1 MALTHGGHF
10 LYHRRMSSPS
20 LRQLDI
26 FAQMV
31 AAGSVA
37 RCAED
42 MGLTRPEVL
51 DGIAALEMRLGYRL
65 FDDPGGEARLTP
77 AGRKTAQ
84 AMMQLG
90 GDAPTAL
97 DTPASDMPPLQA
109 AQPTP
114 PRDAIILAAPAP
126 IFGHFQDALAAF
138 EAANDDIAISIDL
151 HVHSAND
158 AAAALASGRAD
169 IAYFYAL
176 EEPAAPPSRYGW
188 SEPVNLYAGSGHRL
202 ARAAMVGRDD
212 IAATPLLAM
221 EPHNGMRQIVDAAL
235 ARAHMVARAD
245 LAATPLLTME
255 RSNGMRDIVEAA
267 LARGRASFAM
277 AALESDN
284 MLEIVEALRD
294 GAGCFAAFGPLARDL
309 GRMSGIRRLALD
321 MPLPAIEIRQ
331 AVGPHL
337 ADKPAAEALADY
349 LFL

>member
-151 HVHSAND
+151 HVHSARD
-158 AAAALASGRAD
+158 AATALARGRAD

-176 EEPAAPPSRYGW
+176 EEPAEPPSRYGW
-188 SEPVNLYAGSGHRL
+188 SEPLNLYAGSGHRL

-235 ARAHMVARAD
+235 ARARLPFDA
-245 LAATPLLTME
+245 P
-255 RSNGMRDIVEAA
+255 
-267 LARGRASFAM
+267 
-277 AALESDN
+277 ALESDN
-284 MLEIVEALRD
+284 MFEIMAALRD

-331 AVGPHL
+331 AVG
-337 ADKPAAEALADY
+337 ADAARKPAVDALAEF

>member
-188 SEPVNLYAGSGHRL
+188 SEPVNLYAGSGH
-202 ARAAMVGRDD
+202 
-212 IAATPLLAM
+212 
-221 EPHNGMRQIVDAAL
+221 
-235 ARAHMVARAD
+235 MVARAD

>member
-1 MALTHGGHF
+1 
-10 LYHRRMSSPS
+10 MSSPS

-31 AAGSVA
+31 AAGSAA
-37 RCAED
+37 RCAQD
-42 MGLTRPEVL
+42 LGLDLGEVL

-65 FDDPGGEARLTP
+65 FDDPAGAARLGSDTPSP
-77 AGRKTAQ
+77 AGA
-84 AMMQLG
+84 AAAEAP
-90 GDAPTAL
+90 DAPAPPP
-97 DTPASDMPPLQA
+97 PAE
-109 AQPTP
+109 PT
-114 PRDAIILAAPAP
+114 REGIILAAPAP

-151 HVHSAND
+151 HVHSARD
-158 AAAALASGRAD
+158 AATALARGRAD

-176 EEPAAPPSRYGW
+176 EEPAEPPSRYGW
-188 SEPVNLYAGSGHRL
+188 SEPLNLYAGSGHRL
-202 ARAAMVGRDD
+202 ARAEMVGRDD

-235 ARAHMVARAD
+235 ARARLPFDA
-245 LAATPLLTME
+245 P
-255 RSNGMRDIVEAA
+255 
-267 LARGRASFAM
+267 
-277 AALESDN
+277 ALESDN
-284 MLEIVEALRD
+284 MFEIMAALRD

-331 AVGPHL
+331 AVG
-337 ADKPAAEALADY
+337 ADAARKPAVDALAEF

>member
-1 MALTHGGHF
+1 
-10 LYHRRMSSPS
+10 MSSPS

-31 AAGSVA
+31 AAGSAA
-37 RCAED
+37 RCAQD
-42 MGLTRPEVL
+42 LGLELGEVL

-65 FDDPGGEARLTP
+65 FDDPAGAARLTP

-90 GDAPTAL
+90 SDTPSPAGAAAAEAPDAPDA
-97 DTPASDMPPLQA
+97 PAPPPPA
-109 AQPTP
+109 EP
-114 PRDAIILAAPAP
+114 PREGIILAAPAP

-151 HVHSAND
+151 HVHSARD
-158 AAAALASGRAD
+158 AATALARGRAD

-176 EEPAAPPSRYGW
+176 EEPAEPPSRYGW
-188 SEPVNLYAGSGHRL
+188 SEPLNLYAGSGHRL
-202 ARAAMVGRDD
+202 ARAEMVGRDD

-235 ARAHMVARAD
+235 ARARLPFDA
-245 LAATPLLTME
+245 P
-255 RSNGMRDIVEAA
+255 
-267 LARGRASFAM
+267 
-277 AALESDN
+277 ALESDN
-284 MLEIVEALRD
+284 MFEIMAALRD

-331 AVGPHL
+331 AVG
-337 ADKPAAEALADY
+337 ADAARKPAVDALAEF

>member
-1 MALTHGGHF
+1 
-10 LYHRRMSSPS
+10 MSSPS

-31 AAGSVA
+31 AAGSAA
-37 RCAED
+37 RCAQD
-42 MGLTRPEVL
+42 LGLDLGEVL

-65 FDDPGGEARLTP
+65 FDDPAGAARLTP

-90 GDAPTAL
+90 S
-97 DTPASDMPPLQA
+97 DTPSPAGAATAEAPDSPAPPPPA
-109 AQPTP
+109 EP
-114 PRDAIILAAPAP
+114 PREGIILAAPAP

-151 HVHSAND
+151 HVHSARD
-158 AAAALASGRAD
+158 AATALARGRAD

-176 EEPAAPPSRYGW
+176 EEPAEPPSRYGW
-188 SEPVNLYAGSGHRL
+188 SEPLNLYAGSGHRL
-202 ARAAMVGRDD
+202 ARAEMVGRDD

-235 ARAHMVARAD
+235 ARARLPFDA
-245 LAATPLLTME
+245 P
-255 RSNGMRDIVEAA
+255 
-267 LARGRASFAM
+267 
-277 AALESDN
+277 ALESDN
-284 MLEIVEALRD
+284 MFEIMAALRD

-331 AVGPHL
+331 AVG
-337 ADKPAAEALADY
+337 AGAARKPAVDALAEF

>member
-1 MALTHGGHF
+1 
-10 LYHRRMSSPS
+10 MSSPS

-31 AAGSVA
+31 AAGSAA
-37 RCAED
+37 RCAQD
-42 MGLTRPEVL
+42 LGLDLGEVL

-65 FDDPGGEARLTP
+65 FDDPAGAARLTP

-90 GDAPTAL
+90 SDTPSPAGAAAAEAPDAPDA
-97 DTPASDMPPLQA
+97 PAPP
-109 AQPTP
+109 PPEP
-114 PRDAIILAAPAP
+114 PREGIILATPAP

-151 HVHSAND
+151 HVHSARD
-158 AAAALASGRAD
+158 AATALARGRAD

-176 EEPAAPPSRYGW
+176 EEPAEPPSLYGW
-188 SEPVNLYAGSGHRL
+188 SEPLNLYAGSGHRL
-202 ARAAMVGRDD
+202 ARAEMVGRDD

-235 ARAHMVARAD
+235 ARARLPFDA
-245 LAATPLLTME
+245 P
-255 RSNGMRDIVEAA
+255 
-267 LARGRASFAM
+267 
-277 AALESDN
+277 ALESDN
-284 MLEIVEALRD
+284 MFEIMAALRD

-331 AVGPHL
+331 AVG
-337 ADKPAAEALADY
+337 ADAARKPAVDALAEF

>member
-90 GDAPTAL
+90 GDDAPAAV
-97 DTPASDMPPLQA
+97 DASAADMPPLQA

-151 HVHSAND
+151 HVHSARD
-158 AAAALASGRAD
+158 AATALARGRAD

-176 EEPAAPPSRYGW
+176 EEPAEPPSRYGW
-188 SEPVNLYAGSGHRL
+188 SEPLNLYAGSGHRL

-235 ARAHMVARAD
+235 ARARLPFDA
-245 LAATPLLTME
+245 P
-255 RSNGMRDIVEAA
+255 
-267 LARGRASFAM
+267 
-277 AALESDN
+277 ALESDN
-284 MLEIVEALRD
+284 MFEIMAALRD

-331 AVGPHL
+331 AVG
-337 ADKPAAEALADY
+337 ADAARKPAVDALAEF

>member
-1 MALTHGGHF
+1 
-10 LYHRRMSSPS
+10 MSSPS

-31 AAGSVA
+31 AAGSAA
-37 RCAED
+37 RCAQD
-42 MGLTRPEVL
+42 LGLDLGEVL

-65 FDDPGGEARLTP
+65 FDDPAGAARLTP

-90 GDAPTAL
+90 SDTPSPAGAVAAEAPDAPAPPP
-97 DTPASDMPPLQA
+97 PAE
-109 AQPTP
+109 P
-114 PRDAIILAAPAP
+114 PREGIILAAPAP

-151 HVHSAND
+151 HVHSARD
-158 AAAALASGRAD
+158 AATALARGRAD

-176 EEPAAPPSRYGW
+176 EEPAEPPSRYGW
-188 SEPVNLYAGSGHRL
+188 SEPLNLYAGSGHRL

-235 ARAHMVARAD
+235 ARARLPFDA
-245 LAATPLLTME
+245 P
-255 RSNGMRDIVEAA
+255 
-267 LARGRASFAM
+267 
-277 AALESDN
+277 ALESDN
-284 MLEIVEALRD
+284 MFEIMAALRD

-331 AVGPHL
+331 AVG
-337 ADKPAAEALADY
+337 AGAARKPAVDALAEF

>member
-1 MALTHGGHF
+1 
-10 LYHRRMSSPS
+10 MSSPS

-31 AAGSVA
+31 AAGSAA
-37 RCAED
+37 RCAQD
-42 MGLTRPEVL
+42 LGLDLGEVL

-65 FDDPGGEARLTP
+65 FDAPAGAARLTP

-84 AMMQLG
+84 AMMKLG
-90 GDAPTAL
+90 SDTPSPAGAAAAEAPDAPAPPP
-97 DTPASDMPPLQA
+97 PAE
-109 AQPTP
+109 PT
-114 PRDAIILAAPAP
+114 REGIILAAPAP

-151 HVHSAND
+151 HVHSARD
-158 AAAALASGRAD
+158 AAPALARGRAD

-176 EEPAAPPSRYGW
+176 EEPAEPPSRYGW
-188 SEPVNLYAGSGHRL
+188 SEPLTLYAGSGQRL
-202 ARAAMVGRDD
+202 ARAEMVGRDD

-235 ARAHMVARAD
+235 ARARLPFDA
-245 LAATPLLTME
+245 P
-255 RSNGMRDIVEAA
+255 
-267 LARGRASFAM
+267 
-277 AALESDN
+277 ALESDN
-284 MLEIVEALRD
+284 MFEIMAALRD

-331 AVGPHL
+331 AVG
-337 ADKPAAEALADY
+337 AGAARKPAVDALAEF

>member
-1 MALTHGGHF
+1 
-10 LYHRRMSSPS
+10 
-20 LRQLDI
+20 
-26 FAQMV
+26 
-31 AAGSVA
+31 
-37 RCAED
+37 
-42 MGLTRPEVL
+42 
-51 DGIAALEMRLGYRL
+51 
-65 FDDPGGEARLTP
+65 
-77 AGRKTAQ
+77 
-84 AMMQLG
+84 
-90 GDAPTAL
+90 
-97 DTPASDMPPLQA
+97 
-109 AQPTP
+109 
-114 PRDAIILAAPAP
+114 
-126 IFGHFQDALAAF
+126 
-138 EAANDDIAISIDL
+138 SIDL

-176 EEPAAPPSRYGW
+176 EEPSAPPSRYGW
-188 SEPVNLYAGSGHRL
+188 SEPVNLYAGSSHRL
-202 ARAAMVGRDD
+202 ARAD
-212 IAATPLLAM
+212 
-221 EPHNGMRQIVDAAL
+221 
-235 ARAHMVARAD
+235 MVARAD

>member
-1 MALTHGGHF
+1 
-10 LYHRRMSSPS
+10 MSSPS

-31 AAGSVA
+31 AAGSA
-37 RCAED
+37 TRCAQD
-42 MGLTRPEVL
+42 LGLDLGEVL

-65 FDDPGGEARLTP
+65 FDDPAGAARLTP

-90 GDAPTAL
+90 SDTPSPAGAAAADAPDA
-97 DTPASDMPPLQA
+97 PA
-109 AQPTP
+109 PTP
-114 PRDAIILAAPAP
+114 LAGPPREGIILAAPAP

-151 HVHSAND
+151 HVHSARD
-158 AAAALASGRAD
+158 AATALARGRAD

-176 EEPAAPPSRYGW
+176 EEPAEPPSRYGW
-188 SEPVNLYAGSGHRL
+188 SEPLNLYAGSGHRL
-202 ARAAMVGRDD
+202 ARAEMVGRDD

-235 ARAHMVARAD
+235 ARARLPFDA
-245 LAATPLLTME
+245 P
-255 RSNGMRDIVEAA
+255 
-267 LARGRASFAM
+267 
-277 AALESDN
+277 ALESDN
-284 MLEIVEALRD
+284 MFEIMAALRD

-331 AVGPHL
+331 AVG
-337 ADKPAAEALADY
+337 ADAARKPAVDALAEF

>member
-1 MALTHGGHF
+1 
-10 LYHRRMSSPS
+10 MSSPS

-31 AAGSVA
+31 AAGSAA
-37 RCAED
+37 RCAQD
-42 MGLTRPEVL
+42 LGLDLGEVL

-65 FDDPGGEARLTP
+65 FDDPAGAARLTP

-90 GDAPTAL
+90 SDTPSPAGAATAEAPDAPDA
-97 DTPASDMPPLQA
+97 PAPPPLA
-109 AQPTP
+109 EP
-114 PRDAIILAAPAP
+114 PREGIILAAPAP

-151 HVHSAND
+151 HVHSARD
-158 AAAALASGRAD
+158 AATALARGRAD

-176 EEPAAPPSRYGW
+176 EEPADPPSRYGW
-188 SEPVNLYAGSGHRL
+188 SEPLNLYAGSGHRL
-202 ARAAMVGRDD
+202 ARAEMVGRDD

-235 ARAHMVARAD
+235 ARARLPFDA
-245 LAATPLLTME
+245 P
-255 RSNGMRDIVEAA
+255 
-267 LARGRASFAM
+267 
-277 AALESDN
+277 ALESDN
-284 MLEIVEALRD
+284 MFEIMAALRD

-331 AVGPHL
+331 AVG
-337 ADKPAAEALADY
+337 AGAARKPAVDALAEF